1 MTLDELEGLVASCD
15 LELDAYNR
23 SVTDWE
29 LRRYFE
35 RI

>member
-1 MTLDELEGLVASCD
+1 MNLEELEGLVASCD
-15 LELDAYNR
+15 LELDAYDR
-23 SVTDWE
+23 SVTERE